1 MRFDPVPS
9 HGPAPFKVFML
20 FRVFMP
26 FRVFKNPQHN
36 PYFEGFLSWVH
47 FYYLILKSVPALL
60 HNAVML
66 GYQKHSHNH
75 GNQDHG
81 YGNSQNI
88 IGIRFKI

>member
-1 MRFDPVPS
+1 MMRFDPVQAQA
-9 HGPAPFKVFML
+9 PAPFSVFML
-20 FRVFMP
+20 FRVLCTKM
-26 FRVFKNPQHN
+26 KNPQHN
-36 PYFEGFLSWVH
+36 PYFQGFLSWVL

-66 GYQKHSHNH
+66 GYQKHSHNN

>member
-1 MRFDPVPS
+1 MRFDPVPAQA
-9 HGPAPFKVFML
+9 PAP

-26 FRVFKNPQHN
+26 FRVSLTKIKNPQHN
-36 PYFEGFLSWVH
+36 PCSKGFLSWVL

-66 GYQKHSHNH
+66 GYQKHSHNN